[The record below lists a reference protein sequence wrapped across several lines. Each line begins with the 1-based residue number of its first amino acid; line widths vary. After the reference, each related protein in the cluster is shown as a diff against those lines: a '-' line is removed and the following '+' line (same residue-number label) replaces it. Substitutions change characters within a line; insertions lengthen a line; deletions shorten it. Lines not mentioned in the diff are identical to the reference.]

1 MLFVAVIETL
11 RSFAKASSRVG
22 ATFLDAWQP
31 PGAQFPR
38 DAMLRSMRLSCVSE

>member
-22 ATFLDAWQP
+22 ATFLDA
-31 PGAQFPR
+31 
-38 DAMLRSMRLSCVSE
+38 